1 MRFPALLLAASFV
14 TAAEKP
20 PAAMA
25 KK

>member
-20 PAAMA
+20 PATMA
-25 KK
+25 KR